1 MSRLRVVI
9 VNDSPT
15 MRASLRVALEA
26 TGDIDVVAELDDGT
40 TAADVVERLRPSVVL
55 MDVVMPRCNGYEA
68 TRAIMSRSPT
78 PVVMVTAVENPTD
91 ERVVMQALGA
101 GALGITRAPPA
112 PGTPRYRV
120 AVAGLVQL
128 LRTMAGAKLGPVGT
142 SHGQPPTPEPPAV
155 TEDGTRYVSAIGIVA
170 SAGGPPAL
178 VEILRA
184 LAGKHMP
191 PILVVQHLVAG
202 FTAGFASWLGA
213 ETGYRVVVPAAGD
226 ALRPSTAYIAPED
239 HHLGCSRAS
248 AAVVTQTGPVGNFRP
263 SGDFLLKSLG
273 ESLGRRAVGVVLTG
287 MGRDGA
293 VGADALRRAGGEVI
307 TQDAETSIIDGM
319 PRAVREC
326 GAATRVLPLTKISGC
341 LLDMVRG
348 TP

>member
-1 MSRLRVVI
+1 MSRLRVVL

-26 TGDIDVVAELDDGT
+26 AGDIDVVAELEDGT
-40 TAADVVERLRPSVVL
+40 SAADVVERLRPSVVL

-68 TRAIMSRSPT
+68 TRAIMSRSPA
-78 PVVMVTAVENPTD
+78 PVVMLTAVENPTD
-91 ERVVMQALGA
+91 ERVIMQALGA

-128 LRTMAGAKLGPVGT
+128 LRTMAGAKLGRAGIVGD
-142 SHGQPPTPEPPAV
+142 QPRTPEPPLVA
-155 TEDGTRYVSAIGIVA
+155 ESGTRHVSAIGIVT

-178 VEILRA
+178 VELLRA
-184 LAGKHMP
+184 LSDKNMP

-202 FTAGFASWLGA
+202 FTAGFATWLAG
-213 ETGYRVVVPAAGD
+213 ETGYRVLVPAAGD
-226 ALRPSTAYIAPED
+226 ELRPSTVYIAPED
-239 HHLGCSRAS
+239 HHLGCSRGG
-248 AAVVTQTGPVGNFRP
+248 AALVTQTGPAGRFRP
-263 SGDFLLKSLG
+263 SGDFLLRSLG

-293 VGADALRRAGGEVI
+293 VGAAALRRAGGAVI
-307 TQDAETSIIDGM
+307 AQDAETSIIDGM

-326 GAATRVLPLTKISGC
+326 GAATRVLPLPKISGC